1 MPSLRFLVGLV
12 LCALACVSAVA
23 QSSNLTTELDPDSQP
38 RRSFQTQVSAL
49 FNAEDF
55 RQLDQIADSA
65 RSQRQRFLGG
75 GWKLRAFYKILR
87 DPGSRTATD
96 EVWNAHIQR
105 LERWIAASPDSA
117 APRIALAGTYI
128 GFAWKARGGG
138 PGDTVTSEGLKL
150 FYERV
155 QKARDT
161 LDEAKSIS
169 AIDAQWFVEME
180 TVAMAQG
187 WDRDKT
193 KKLVQEA
200 GSVEPG
206 YFYTYDQ
213 YVSYLLPRW
222 YGKPGEAED
231 FLKSISDRIGGAEGD
246 SIYFQ
251 IATNFN
257 CCRPIAWLP
266 GISWDRVREGFAATE
281 KLYGTTNQELNALAF
296 MAVRQ
301 GDTETAQQLFGRI
314 GENWDQDVWGG
325 KPRFD
330 RSKAT
335 LTLAKPLE
343 P

>member
-1 MPSLRFLVGLV
+1 M
-12 LCALACVSAVA
+12 LCALVCVSAVA
-23 QSSNLTTELDPDSQP
+23 QSSNLATELDPDSQP
-38 RRSFQTQVSAL
+38 RRSFQTQVATL
-49 FNAEDF
+49 FNSEDF

-65 RSQRQRFLGG
+65 RSQKLRFLGG

-87 DPGSRTATD
+87 DPGSLTATD
-96 EVWNAHIQR
+96 EVWNAHIER
-105 LERWIAASPDSA
+105 LERWIAASPNSS
-117 APRIALAGTYI
+117 APRIALAGTYVV
-128 GFAWKARGGG
+128 FAWKARGNG
-138 PGDTVTSEGLKL
+138 PGSTVTSEGQKL

-180 TVAMAQG
+180 TIGLAQG
-187 WDRDKT
+187 WDRDKME
-193 KKLVQEA
+193 KLVQDA
-200 GSVEPG
+200 GSVEPE

-213 YVSYLLPRW
+213 YVYYLLPRW
-222 YGKPGEAED
+222 YGKPGEAEE
-231 FLKSISDRIGGAEGD
+231 FLKSVSDQIGGAEGD

-251 IATNFN
+251 IAMDLN
-257 CCRPIAWLP
+257 CCRPTAWMP
-266 GISWDRVREGFAATE
+266 NVSWDRVKQGFAATE
-281 KLYGTTNQELNALAF
+281 KLYGITNQQLNAFAF

-301 GDTETAQQLFGRI
+301 GDSETAEQLFARI
-314 GENWDQDVWGG
+314 GDNWDQDVWGG

-335 LTLAKPLE
+335 LSLAKPLE